1 MKNILMIGAHF
12 DDVELG
18 CGGTAAKLVAEGKT
32 VYKLTLTDNVT
43 NYTDKNIFVAYET
56 SIEASAKACK
66 ILGVK
71 EIPFPVQKCNG
82 LIYSTEL
89 MQKLEKIIA
98 DYQIDTVFIHFSD
111 DLNQDHIEASKI
123 SKTASRYCDNVLAYQ
138 SNTYILSSSYYPSYF
153 FDISNFIE
161 LKKNALAQYG
171 KEHDRFGELFSSNI
185 SRNKV
190 WGYGNHVDYA
200 EGFVVIKMLEK

>member
-1 MKNILMIGAHF
+1 MKNVLMIGAHF

-18 CGGTAAKLVAEGKT
+18 CGGTAAKLVAEGKN
-32 VYKLTLTDNVT
+32 VFKLTLTDNVT
-43 NYTDKNIFVAYET
+43 NYNDKNIFVDYKSSAE
-56 SIEASAKACK
+56 SSAKACN
-66 ILGVK
+66 ILGIK
-71 EIPFPVQKCNG
+71 EIKFPVQKCNN
-82 LIYSTEL
+82 LMYSTEL

-98 DYQIDTVFIHFSD
+98 DYQIDTVFMHFSD
-111 DLNQDHIEASKI
+111 DVNQDHIEASKI

-153 FDISNFIE
+153 FDISKYIE
-161 LKKNALAQYG
+161 KKKSALAQYG
-171 KEHDRFGELFSSNI
+171 YEHDRFGKLFSSNI